1 MINAM
6 AHEFRHVFA
15 RAALVLAYIADFF
28 IARRSHGFHGRLH
41 RKECSQRYPRETR
54 SKAVLL
60 SKISR
65 RPTRV

>member
-1 MINAM
+1 M

-41 RKECSQRYPRETR
+41 RKECSQRYPRET
-54 SKAVLL
+54 
-60 SKISR
+60 
-65 RPTRV
+65 